1 MAAAP
6 PNLPV
11 TWARAALNFP
21 SAGSRARG
29 GAHTIKSTGILD
41 DGEGS
46 RTSPPPVAGAVP
58 RLVTRD
64 FALACVATLLF
75 FTSFYF
81 LMPLMPLYAVDVGAS
96 PGMVGIVVGAFT
108 LSSLALRPLVGRGID
123 RRGRRPFMAAGAIVF
138 TVVGFMYG
146 AAHSV
151 AALIAV
157 RVLHGTGIAC
167 YTTSSNT
174 YIADIAPAARR
185 GEAISYYGMFINL
198 AMAYAPA
205 LGALMHGRTGFQG
218 AFWASSCAGAVAL
231 AVIAALR
238 EPPRVAAGAAAPSPR
253 SREALISRSALFPAL
268 VCASCTITYGAVMA
282 FLPLL
287 AAERG
292 ASGAALFFAI
302 YAVCII
308 LSRLIGG
315 FISDRRGRA
324 AVIVPGLACAV
335 LAMACLAFVGGLH
348 GIVVAAALYGL
359 GFGLALPGLN
369 TLVVDRAA
377 PAERGTAL
385 ATYSAMFD
393 LGIAT
398 GAIVLGSLAGIGGLS
413 LVFGV
418 ATLVITGGLFGFIL
432 GLRARL

>member
-1 MAAAP
+1 MTLRDPGRPGEMQPAG
-6 PNLPV
+6 
-11 TWARAALNFP
+11 P
-21 SAGSRARG
+21 SAG
-29 GAHTIKSTGILD
+29 GAGQ
-41 DGEGS
+41 
-46 RTSPPPVAGAVP
+46 P

-64 FALACVATLLF
+64 FVLACVATFLF

-81 LMPLMPLYAVDVGAS
+81 LMPLLPLYAVDVGAA

-108 LSSLALRPLVGRGID
+108 VSSLVLRPLVGRGVD

-138 TVVGFMYG
+138 TVAGFMYG

-167 YTTSSNT
+167 FTTSSNT
-174 YIADIAPAARR
+174 YIVDIAPATRR

-205 LGALMHGRTGFQG
+205 LGSLIHGRTGFQG
-218 AFWASSCAGAVAL
+218 AFWASSGAAAVAL
-231 AVIAALR
+231 AVIATLR
-238 EPPRVAAGAAAPSPR
+238 EPRRGAAGAASAGVGSPSIPSPSVPSPSVPSPSVPSPSVPGPR
-253 SREALISRSALFPAL
+253 AHGPLISRSALFPAL
-268 VCASCTITYGAVMA
+268 ICASCTITYGAVMA

-287 AAERG
+287 AAERS
-292 ASGAALFFAI
+292 ASGAALFFTI

-315 FISDRRGRA
+315 FLSDRHGRGA
-324 AVIVPGLACAV
+324 IIIPGLACAV
-335 LAMACLAFVGGLH
+335 LAMACLALVGGLG
-348 GIVVAAALYGL
+348 GIVLAAVLYGL

-385 ATYSAMFD
+385 ATFSAMFD

-398 GAIVLGSLAGIGGLS
+398 GAMVLGSLAGVGGYS
-413 LVFGV
+413 LVFG
-418 ATLVITGGLFGFIL
+418 AAALVIGGGLGGFVF

>member
-1 MAAAP
+1 MTLRDPGRPGEMQPAG
-6 PNLPV
+6 
-11 TWARAALNFP
+11 P
-21 SAGSRARG
+21 SAG
-29 GAHTIKSTGILD
+29 GAGQ
-41 DGEGS
+41 
-46 RTSPPPVAGAVP
+46 P

-64 FALACVATLLF
+64 FVLACVATFLF

-81 LMPLMPLYAVDVGAS
+81 LMPLLPLYAVDVGAA

-108 LSSLALRPLVGRGID
+108 VSSLVLRPLVGRGVD

-138 TVVGFMYG
+138 TVAGFMYG

-167 YTTSSNT
+167 FTTSSNT
-174 YIADIAPAARR
+174 YIVDIAPATRR

-205 LGALMHGRTGFQG
+205 LGSLIHGRTGFQG
-218 AFWASSCAGAVAL
+218 AFWASSGAAAVAL
-231 AVIAALR
+231 AVIATLR
-238 EPPRVAAGAAAPSPR
+238 EPRRGAAGASSAGVPSPSVPGPR
-253 SREALISRSALFPAL
+253 AHGPLISRSALFPAL
-268 VCASCTITYGAVMA
+268 ICASCTITYGAVMA

-287 AAERG
+287 AAERS
-292 ASGAALFFAI
+292 ASGAALFFTI

-315 FISDRRGRA
+315 FLSDRHGRGA
-324 AVIVPGLACAV
+324 IIIPGLACAV
-335 LAMACLAFVGGLH
+335 LAMACLALVGGLG
-348 GIVVAAALYGL
+348 GIVLAAVLYGL

-385 ATYSAMFD
+385 ATFSAMFD

-398 GAIVLGSLAGIGGLS
+398 GAMVLGSLAGVGGYS
-413 LVFGV
+413 LVFG
-418 ATLVITGGLFGFIL
+418 AAALVIGGGLGGFVF